1 MKKPDR
7 FNSIKDL
14 PLVAHLIEMRDRLL
28 KVLLAILIIFLMLMP
43 FANDIYTFVASPLMA
58 HLPDG
63 TSMIATD
70 VASPFF
76 TPFKLTLVLAIFASM
91 PLILYQVW
99 GFIAPGLY
107 RHERRLVLPLLASSS
122 FLFYMG
128 AVFAYF
134 VVFPLVFGF
143 FTSTAPDG
151 VAVMTDI
158 SKYLDFVL
166 KMFFA
171 FGLSFEVPIVIVVL
185 VWSGISTPESLAEKR
200 PYMIIGAFVIAMLLT
215 PPDVISQ
222 TLLAIPMLLLFEVG
236 LICAKRMK
244 PRKNDEDESED
255 DDKAA
260 SSGSEAHADSTMDEA
275 FTAAEQ
281 EPIVLDKDGNYKK
294 DG

>member
-1 MKKPDR
+1 MKKQDR
-7 FNSIKDL
+7 YSSLRDL
-14 PLVAHLIEMRDRLL
+14 PLVSHLVEMRDRLL
-28 KVLLAILIIFLMLMP
+28 KVLLAILVIFLMLMP
-43 FANDIYTFVASPLMA
+43 FANDIYVFVASPLMA
-58 HLPDG
+58 QLPVG

-76 TPFKLTLVLAIFASM
+76 TPFKLALVLSIFLSM

-107 RHERRLVLPLLASSS
+107 KHERRLVLPLLASSS
-122 FLFYMG
+122 LLFYLG
-128 AVFAYF
+128 AVFAYY

-215 PPDVISQ
+215 PPDIISQ
-222 TLLAIPMLLLFEVG
+222 TLLAVPMLILFEVG
-236 LICAKRMK
+236 LACSRRIK
-244 PRKNDEDESED
+244 PKSND
-255 DDKAA
+255 DDLVDGDDTSDAQQ
-260 SSGSEAHADSTMDEA
+260 GADPSAMDEE
-275 FTAAEQ
+275 FKAAEQ
-281 EPIVLDKDGNYKK
+281 EEIKLDKDGNFKQ